1 MIELCMTDIQKQ
13 LDLPAEAW
21 LPCRAIELP
30 DAERIVLDGDW
41 QTAQRFLAQRSTL
54 EILRIYISLLPQVRS
69 RYDALGIPED
79 IFWDGVRDIEIWT
92 KEHKKR
98 FGSIGLDAWPW
109 VAKTLRMEV
118 FRLGRLQFEPV
129 ISEAG
134 LCSAT
139 ACFPR
144 ETALLNVHIPA
155 GERLRENEVRES
167 LRRARPFFRQTLNF
181 EAQAMHCRT
190 WLLSPVL
197 QELLPEES
205 GILRFQSMF
214 EIYATAESHQA
225 EERVFGRVENKPQ
238 DYPQDT
244 LLQRRMREYLL
255 SGKTIGVGI
264 GVAKENL

>member
-21 LPCRAIELP
+21 LPCNATELP
-30 DAERIVLDGDW
+30 DAERIVLDSDW
-41 QTAQRFLAQRSTL
+41 QTAQRFLTQRSTL

-92 KEHKKR
+92 KDHQKR

-118 FRLGRLQFEPV
+118 FRLGRLQFEPA
-129 ISEAG
+129 ISEDG
-134 LCSAT
+134 LRSA
-139 ACFPR
+139 AASFSR
-144 ETALLNVHIPA
+144 GTALLNVHIPA

-167 LRRARPFFRQTLNF
+167 LRRAQPFFRQTLNF
-181 EAQAMHCRT
+181 EARAMHCRT

-225 EERVFGRVENKPQ
+225 EECVFGRVENKPQ

-255 SGKTIGVGI
+255 SGKTIGVGMGI
-264 GVAKENL
+264 AKESL